1 MIVVGDLTVVDA
13 AGEKVP
19 LNGELLCFV
28 EHAFTEEGER
38 VLRLAA
44 RAHAAGG
51 RFRVVSVDSAA
62 ALAAWVAATGAPVPV
77 GSDVTGE
84 LARRLGRFDEA
95 SWAYIPGWAQVDRAG
110 NAVALGNEEFPS
122 GTVLPPE
129 GTRPEPPGVGASVPA
144 WVFYAGAAAL
154 ALAAGLTYW
163 RSPPGGPAG
172 DHAAP
177 PREADAPEAATAPL
191 PPVEAPAAKLRTGSP
206 KGEVGGGWYAVP
218 PSLAGNL
225 VRFTGGILEVE
236 GADLA
241 KSPMACL
248 SETTPMTGAIAVSGN
263 WALDHV
269 GTPGSKGA
277 RVGVRLLDAGGKI
290 LPQGVVP
297 GGSQVFVA
305 NGRLVQDWATF
316 KQTIPQHEAA
326 AQVRLCVD
334 NQAGSGVVRV
344 RDVTVGVE

>member
-1 MIVVGDLTVVDA
+1 MIVVGDLTLVDA
-13 AGEKVP
+13 AGAPVP

-28 EHAFTEEGER
+28 EHAFTPEAER

-62 ALAAWVAATGAPVPV
+62 ALAAWVAAVGVVVPV
-77 GSDVTGE
+77 GADPSGE
-84 LARRLGRFDEA
+84 LARRIGRLNEG
-95 SWAYIPGWAQVDRAG
+95 SWSYIPGWAQVDRGG
-110 NAVALGNEEFPS
+110 NVVAIGEDEVP
-122 GTVLPPE
+122 GGPVLAPE
-129 GTRPEPPGVGASVPA
+129 GVRPEPPAGGASLPG
-144 WVFYAGAAAL
+144 WVFYAGAGAL
-154 ALAAGLTYW
+154 ALAAGVAYW
-163 RSPPGGPAG
+163 RSPPPGAAEAIAPSAASIATEPA
-172 DHAAP
+172 ALP
-177 PREADAPEAATAPL
+177 AATPEAPL
-191 PPVEAPAAKLRTGSP
+191 PKPRTGPP

-225 VRFTGGILEVE
+225 VRYVDGVLEVE

-241 KSPMACL
+241 KPPMACL
-248 SETTPMTGAIAVSGN
+248 SETTPMTGAVSVAGS

-305 NGRLVQDWATF
+305 NGRLVQDWASF

-334 NQAGSGVVRV
+334 NQGGSGVVRV
-344 RDVTVGVE
+344 RDVVVGVE